1 MGDQDVTFILQ
12 KRNVMSKRLKIVL
25 ASIAGVV
32 LLISGIVWLVGSSN
46 PVTPAGYV
54 GYLVQGSVFGKSHFY
69 GMQTGPASP
78 GRSWLLNVVNV
89 SITPYTYDELFTGD
103 SAAIAKDNLKIDF
116 GVHLVWKVKPD
127 QVRVFV
133 EKYSALYD
141 GDHPDKVVEIAYDNF
156 LKEQLRTIARNEFQK
171 YNGLEEKDNIDPIG
185 EAISRGVLAITN
197 GTPFDVSGVV
207 VGNIQPP
214 KDVSDAVAQ
223 KVSATQDLERMK
235 TEVLQAEQLKQKRI
249 VDAQG
254 VAEAMRIINEKL
266 TSLYVQHEAI
276 DAQTKMVGSQT
287 NTVVYIPVGPMGV
300 PITGTFPT
308 VPENK
313 SQPKQPEQ

>member
-1 MGDQDVTFILQ
+1 MTKLQ
-12 KRNVMSKRLKIVL
+12 KI
-25 ASIAGVV
+25 IAGATLGA
-32 LLISGIVWLVGSSN
+32 LLLVTGLVWLIGSSN

-54 GYLVQGSVFGKSHFY
+54 GYLVQGSLFGKSHFY
-69 GMQTGPASP
+69 GLQTGPASP
-78 GRSWLLNVVNV
+78 GRTWLLYVVNV

-127 QVRVFV
+127 SVKEFV
-133 EKYSALYD
+133 EKYSALDD
-141 GDHPDKVVEIAYDNF
+141 GKDSDKVVQVAYDNF

-185 EAISRGVLAITN
+185 AAVSKGVLAITN

-214 KDVSDAVAQ
+214 KEVSDAVAQ

-235 TEVLQAEQLKQKRI
+235 TEVQQAEQSKQKRI

-266 TSLYVQHEAI
+266 TPLYVQHEAI
-276 DAQTKMVGSQT
+276 DAQEKMVGSQT

-313 SQPKQPEQ
+313 SPKQDGPK